1 MTRLIA
7 VALLALPCAVP
18 TSVNGSENL
27 IPNCS
32 FEVDANGD
40 GMPDGWR
47 FDWKYTHSNDRER
60 AVEKHK
66 PQVSWNDTI
75 VHAGNRSLCVANQ
88 RRQDDGVWT
97 LADMPVD
104 GSVKAVGTLPAWRPP
119 TWTG

>member
-7 VALLALPCAVP
+7 LALLVLACTFP
-18 TSVNGSENL
+18 TGVEGSENL

-60 AVEKHK
+60 GVEKHR
-66 PQVSWNDTI
+66 PQISWDDTRVI
-75 VHAGNRSLCVANQ
+75 
-88 RRQDDGVWT
+88 
-97 LADMPVD
+97 
-104 GSVKAVGTLPAWRPP
+104 
-119 TWTG
+119 